1 MFGAVAE
8 FVSTQQGD
16 QAEFIEK
23 ARALAIGVVSECGPA
38 RLYVVRID
46 NWFGPKWMHFAGKF
60 TAGKALPSAFIR
72 PACTYRLL
80 FPIAWWRSGCLWGRI
95 MKRRWSRRRSI

>member
-16 QAEFIEK
+16 SAEFIEK
-23 ARALAIGVVSECGPA
+23 ARGLAIGVASEYGPA

-60 TAGKALPSAFIR
+60 RLGNTLLSAFIR
-72 PACTYRLL
+72 RSCTYRLL
-80 FPIAWWRSGCLWGRI
+80 FPIA
-95 MKRRWSRRRSI
+95 